1 LSREDDIRGDLGSGG
16 DVAAGELDVVAF
28 GEAHQAF
35 KKFVGPALR
44 QFCWQSKREKACE
57 GLATHGSD
65 IAEAAGETAVAHAA
79 GGMPLAAKVHV
90 FNGKVSGDEKFVA
103 GGKAHYRTVVSN
115 ALYHGAIA
123 ASGGETANAPDQLL
137 FTGNQDEV
145 NYIQTKELCGP
156 LFLFFLETLVPPLP
170 GLRTFATTFPALTRW
185 ATLANA
191 RCRACRRW
199 SMEVSSDF

>member
-1 LSREDDIRGDLGSGG
+1 
-16 DVAAGELDVVAF
+16 
-28 GEAHQAF
+28 
-35 KKFVGPALR
+35 
-44 QFCWQSKREKACE
+44 
-57 GLATHGSD
+57 
-65 IAEAAGETAVAHAA
+65 
-79 GGMPLAAKVHV
+79 
-90 FNGKVSGDEKFVA
+90 VA
-103 GGKAHYRTVVSN
+103 GGKAHYRTVVAN

-123 ASGGETANAPDQLL
+123 ASGGETANALNQLL

-191 RCRACRRW
+191 RCRAFRRW
-199 SMEVSSDF
+199 SMEVPSDFEMASVGRYGGDSSN

>member
-16 DVAAGELDVVAF
+16 DVAASELDAVAF

-44 QFCWQSKREKACE
+44 QFWWQSKREKAGE
-57 GLATHGSD
+57 GLATHGGD
-65 IAEAAGETAVAHAA
+65 IAEAASKTAVAHAA

-90 FNGKVSGDEKFVA
+90 FNGKVSGDEEFVA
-103 GGKAHYRTVVSN
+103 GGKAHYRTVIAD

-123 ASGGETANAPDQLL
+123 ASGGETANAPNQLL

-145 NYIQTKELCGP
+145 NYIEEKGLTAEKAR
-156 LFLFFLETLVPPLP
+156 LP
-170 GLRTFATTFPALTRW
+170 RQHRID
-185 ATLANA
+185 N
-191 RCRACRRW
+191 
-199 SMEVSSDF
+199 